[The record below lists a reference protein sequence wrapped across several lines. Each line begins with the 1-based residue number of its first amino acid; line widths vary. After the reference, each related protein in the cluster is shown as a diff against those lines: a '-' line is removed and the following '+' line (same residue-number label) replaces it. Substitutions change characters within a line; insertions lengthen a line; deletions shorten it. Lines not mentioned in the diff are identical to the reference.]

1 MRVTVCYYDNMRGGL
16 RRGGFAGGLVVDLQL
31 IGVVEVGVDGV
42 EVVDVFVEVEVHPGD
57 EVVDVLAGLGG
68 VGEVDAVVGEADG
81 FVVVEAVAEFFDHF
95 KLLGYSNPIC
105 RWWFI
110 GKTMYCNTSRKPEM
124 IGFKQTHPKTKCLL
138 SQYPA
143 GCDRSPSP

>member
-81 FVVVEAVAEFFDHF
+81 FVMVEAVAELPD
-95 KLLGYSNPIC
+95 
-105 RWWFI
+105 
-110 GKTMYCNTSRKPEM
+110 
-124 IGFKQTHPKTKCLL
+124 Q
-138 SQYPA
+138 
-143 GCDRSPSP
+143 